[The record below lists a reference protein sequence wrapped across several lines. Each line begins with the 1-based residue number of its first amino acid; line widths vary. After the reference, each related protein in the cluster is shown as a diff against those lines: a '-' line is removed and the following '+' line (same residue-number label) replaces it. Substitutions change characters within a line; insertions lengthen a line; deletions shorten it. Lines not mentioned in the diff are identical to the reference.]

1 MGDPR
6 GVLWD
11 QLIDRGVTKMRNL
24 QRVASVVLGMSFL
37 AGCGSSIA
45 SLEVGDCYNAPEI
58 EYSGTTVSDVDVVDC
73 SEPHRYELFAIKQM
87 TESSYPGES
96 QAGGMA
102 NDYCISRFESF
113 VGIDYDSSI
122 YYVFSVF
129 PLRESWSQGDRS
141 IQCAV
146 GLDSGTK
153 VGSAR
158 NAQS

>member
-1 MGDPR
+1 MS
-6 GVLWD
+6 
-11 QLIDRGVTKMRNL
+11 NL
-24 QRVASVVLGMSFL
+24 KRVATFVLGMSVL
-37 AGCGSSIA
+37 AGCSSSIA

-113 VGIDYDSSI
+113 VGIDYD
-122 YYVFSVF
+122 FSVF
-129 PLRESWSQGDRS
+129 PLSESWSQGDRS

>member
-1 MGDPR
+1 M
-6 GVLWD
+6 
-11 QLIDRGVTKMRNL
+11 INF
-24 QRVASVVLGMSFL
+24 QRVVTVVLGMAVL
-37 AGCGSSIA
+37 AGCSSSIA

-73 SEPHRYELFAIKQM
+73 NEPHRYELFAVEQM
-87 TESSYPGES
+87 TDSSYPGES
-96 QAGGMA
+96 QAAEMA

-113 VGIDYDSSI
+113 VGMDYDSSI
-122 YYVFSVF
+122 YFVFSAF
-129 PLRESWSQGDRS
+129 PLSESWSEGDRS

-158 NAQS
+158 NSQS